1 VIKAAELITLIL
13 AILLIIALGFL
24 AKKAKLLQKE
34 DAQKINE
41 IIFYFTLP
49 AFVFLAILK
58 AHLDLSLVLIPIFA
72 LAISLISAGIAFAVG
87 RNWVAPATLGGFILA
102 SSVGNTGY
110 LGFPITREIFGEAN
124 VIKAVFYDH
133 LGTVVFIFTLGL
145 LVAETYGE
153 SNGKISRLKELL
165 TFPPL
170 LAMIA
175 AFLLRGVVLP
185 AFLLTSLKYLS
196 DATIPLIMFSL
207 GLTLEPGKAGKYKLI
222 LFLLILIKL
231 FLGPALVIMSSKFV
245 SLPPVTLGV
254 LILEAGMPTALIS
267 LVFGLRYKLD
277 MDFLPAAIMVTTLV
291 SMVTIPLW
299 QVVLSR

>member
-1 VIKAAELITLIL
+1 MIKAAELITLIL

-24 AKKAKLLQKE
+24 AKKTKLLQKE
-34 DAQKINE
+34 DAQKINQ

-49 AFVFLAILK
+49 AFVFLAILQ
-58 AHLDLSLVLIPIFA
+58 ARLDFSLAIIPVFA
-72 LAISLISAGIAFAVG
+72 LAISLVCAGVALGVG
-87 RNWVAPATLGGFILA
+87 RSWLAPATLGGFIIA

-110 LGFPITREIFGEAN
+110 LGFPIAREIFGQAN

-133 LGTVVFIFTLGL
+133 LGSVVFIFTIGL

-153 SNGKISRLKELL
+153 RDAKVHRLKELL

-170 LAMIA
+170 LAMLA
-175 AFLLRGVVLP
+175 AFLLRGVALP
-185 AFLLTSLKYLS
+185 AFFLAGVRYLS
-196 DATIPLIMFSL
+196 NATIPLIMFSL
-207 GLTLEPGKAGKYKLI
+207 GLTLEPGKAGKYKLA
-222 LFLLILIKL
+222 LFLLILVKL

-254 LILEAGMPTALIS
+254 LALEAGMPSALIC

-299 QVVLSR
+299 QILVVR